1 MEEPN
6 KEQAPNNQE
15 IQNIKTDNLSLLSKI
30 FYSSQND
37 PTLLTPIIKSTDELP
52 HLFYLLKNSEKL
64 NYQEKFKIYQNLIP
78 LFKSNTNL
86 INLFLKKCKTNITNF
101 YEPLIDLYLIETEE
115 NTQENKIILEE
126 LIIQMVNTVS
136 IPKFIMEYIYQK
148 LSVYLRY
155 NTNNEKI
162 EKLSKNLFMKY
173 LNLLEIFYTNSLE
186 REIMKLYNININEEI
201 NTNENVINDYI
212 EDNQNKEIKNYIYF
226 NGVNSKITIFENQ
239 YSTNINCDFP
249 TMQSGCSFVFWI
261 YLEQDIIK
269 DYYLVDNG
277 KNNNKLMTLLSFMFG
292 ENQIRIQLI
301 NEFNLLINLND
312 IESEPIDI
320 SKRFKYG
327 LWNNI
332 CIIIDNKKSDL
343 IKIIINGG
351 VLNYK
356 LDIPKDLEIDF
367 SEKIGN
373 ISLFENLI
381 GKINSILFCPNTLN
395 NDLITYFKDIQG
407 FYKIKYL
414 YKFLLSINSNYYQYS
429 SNYKYIE
436 KYKNSQTG
444 KNFSKININADEQN
458 IKNIAGL
465 FCCFTY
471 NEHYNRI
478 DDVFGNYYAI
488 ISSEDDGA
496 NNYIQYSKNIE
507 QIGEINNLIPVIELM
522 LLSHNKEKLCS
533 SININNDDIEIE
545 DLITEEIFLKYM
557 HIVKK
562 IIKNKKLNLISA
574 NDSNFFS
581 HLGLFL
587 EKFPSKIY
595 SNRIR
600 NIFYELGK
608 ESFQFTDEKS
618 NNFTHTFINMIL
630 LNEKIFSK
638 FSEENQ
644 LKLWGDI
651 NNFFTSDY
659 SQLKDSLNMSKI
671 CLLLRFY
678 DKDRYTKYC
687 CKKHA
692 QLFDE
697 ESGDNILN
705 PDMNIKVGKLFEIIQ
720 LFVDN
725 LSTETETANLFKLLS
740 LDLSPCLQKK
750 IIIVYQK
757 FFDNRKIDGK
767 NKAKAIDILLSNKF
781 FEIFEYCL
789 SVSLFDVRIELIEL
803 LRILQNE
810 FKNKIDEYFSKS
822 KVLIN
827 YIGEFLLPD
836 NLKAKL
842 EDKNNEIIPL
852 SKYFN
857 KEIYK
862 NDIALMYD
870 VLNNWIIYKTLI
882 SKMEG
887 KVQKLENFS
896 EANPTAIKLFVQFVS
911 RVSPFYIDCLLILLF
926 SLVSNTTLNNRTTFL
941 NNNYFYKWLLE
952 IIFFFNN
959 KENEKLVE
967 ESERTN
973 IELIKSHS
981 IELFRQ
987 FISFENQNKDKIISY
1002 FFDYSFYLKEKNKN
1016 NQNQVKE
1023 ITNITRTILT
1033 IITETL
1039 SVTKETVLVI
1049 DRISKVCFEFMLLYK
1064 NNEFDINNI
1073 DENKINIIGDN
1084 TNYNSNK
1091 NKISNDLDELYE
1103 NKEDIEEEK
1112 IKTNENENNMNND
1125 KLELEKEEHNKSF
1138 DDKNDN
1144 TNNMNSIFDL
1154 ILIPD
1159 ILTNNIYLREQVFKN
1174 EIKNENTPS
1183 PDTNILNA
1191 MWEDFNLYNFIYDYY
1206 HDNLWGLEA
1215 MCRHVKVAYDKSLVE
1230 TFGDLLKKYTDS
1242 KNKNILSKMLNRY
1255 LNYDENNID
1264 PDKKIEKINI
1274 LNLILILLCIAYD
1287 TTLDNEERTSIENQ
1301 IEIFLI
1307 FCIICSINVTT
1318 SEKAHNILQNRLY
1331 DLIGYGILFFKKRD
1345 EEKYNNFLEKIVKQ
1359 LFEGTKPENPKK
1371 GIKGIFAITKKTIFK
1386 NTAIDRLFILQDANS
1401 EENENSTK
1409 LKLNSSLKKGFSSS
1423 KNLNINDDEIPDEKD
1438 SKEKKKDKKRKKK
1451 EKEDKKE
1458 KKDKKSKQIKTN
1470 LVFRCDSNIIVKHI
1484 INDTIKAL
1492 KNERKKKLNNVLE
1505 YIKEYYYQNTKNT
1518 IINNEESKLI
1528 EEEKKRINRKILNIV
1543 PDFENNIRKYSS
1555 TSFVQE
1561 KKRRNDYQRTKKKL
1575 FSWRNFWSQ
1584 KSIFYSHP
1592 EYLKLKVK
1600 NHFTKEMSKIILSP
1614 ILDIDYYFPAFKKF
1628 NTEKIF
1634 NKDDIKYK
1642 INLNIENILT
1652 GIEESENE
1660 NNEIKE
1666 KNNEDVI
1673 LSKNKYGFNY
1683 LECLYKLNY
1692 EGLWERYKTHYEQK
1706 INLDINNNSNDN
1718 IDTINKE
1725 KEEIKNLKA
1734 SFNPLAKQNET
1745 NKINKLLKKESKKNK
1760 KTNKIISVFKCCLVK
1775 STHHLGG
1782 YISCKTK
1789 RIKFNYSLEEKRKNL
1804 TKEEILDDPSY
1815 DKDMN
1820 NCFGST
1826 FKTSLKDKD
1835 KDKINLSIYFKNIKY
1850 IFIKKYFYQDTAME
1864 IYTINNKS
1872 YFFNFKTYND
1882 LNSFLQQLLK
1892 IITYREIKAEDHKG
1906 KKVLGYEQI
1915 FKSNN
1920 ADKKLKSYYISNRVE
1935 DWQNFKISTL
1945 EYLMWLNIY
1954 SGRSFNDLT
1963 QYPVFPWIISNYTT
1977 QELEQETD
1985 FRNMGLPIGMN
1996 ELADNEKSIMRKDTF
2011 IEIYN
2016 TVKNDLKENF
2026 HDFNY
2031 QDYLKKGEDY
2041 FYSYRNKKI
2050 KASTRNYSVQIN
2062 PSDME
2067 NNEMNNLNNTTT
2079 MGDTIELLE
2088 INQLPSYF
2096 SSHYSN
2102 PTYVSHF
2109 LCRVFPFSF
2118 ISIEIQGEKFDD
2130 PNRIFHSMVKTFESC
2145 MTLKDDVRELIP
2157 EFYYFPEMFKN
2168 SNNLNLTQDLLDAN
2182 GEKIIIN
2189 DVELPLWANKDKAN
2203 FIVQMRNI
2211 LENNKTKI
2219 NKWIDIIFGNLQKGE
2234 KAEEIHNLFQ
2244 AQSYEGMVKI
2254 DKFTNID
2261 MRDAMMRLVEVGVTP
2276 MQIFDKESKS
2286 RLDEKKLFK
2295 NNIYSFA
2302 KGLFLDDKKC
2312 KLNKF
2317 YITSKNYKSL
2327 YNKYENYKLT
2337 DNRDYK
2343 EKVFPEI
2350 IAIKC
2355 INPKNLK
2362 IFTNKNAWYNI
2373 KITNHDNK
2381 PIFEE
2386 KNINYYQNNSSKY
2399 SPSFPIS
2406 INNIP
2411 YIIYNNEKYI
2421 IKGGFWDSHLEIN
2434 SLYNDNEKKEKE
2446 KESLISTTIFMPMYG
2461 PIVIMKIT
2469 SDEKNIFC
2477 GTSYGNI
2484 IILEVKGSNLK
2495 INKVLYDHNDLIT
2508 SISINET
2515 LNMFATS
2522 SKDGYINI
2530 YLLPSCK
2537 MIRSIL
2543 ISSKLDYNS
2552 NYENIEQLKKDEF
2565 LYATNIFLSSTPLP
2579 CCTIYISEKNLFKT
2593 FSINGEFIYKEEDTE
2608 SKGDIKC
2615 PIIFNN
2621 LNFNDFLIY
2630 GTTDGFVK
2638 IRSFPDMKLINSI
2651 KPFEGMEI
2659 KVLELSPDKRFCYVW
2674 SNRDK
2679 IAVLKDIN
2687 TSTGFEVKENNPDE
2701 HEETLMDKIVSE

>member
-1 MEEPN
+1 MSNEIENNANNTINEKIFLLTNIFEYMPKMQN
-6 KEQAPNNQE
+6 KLLPLISSSKGIKVLYSFLNYNN
-15 IQNIKTDNLSLLSKI
+15 NCTDNIVSINEKLELLNILSK
-30 FYSSQND
+30 
-37 PTLLTPIIKSTDELP
+37 LLEL
-52 HLFYLLKNSEKL
+52 N
-64 NYQEKFKIYQNLIP
+64 NNLI
-78 LFKSNTNL
+78 F
-86 INLFLKKCKTNITNF
+86 LFLKKCKSNIKSF
-101 YEPLIDLYLIETEE
+101 FDPLIDIYLNE
-115 NTQENKIILEE
+115 NNTAIQNKKIIEDLLL
-126 LIIQMVNTVS
+126 LIIKYVS
-136 IPKFIMEYIYQK
+136 TDKYIFDFIYQK
-148 LSVYLRY
+148 LSKYFGKD
-155 NTNNEKI
+155 EKI
-162 EKLSKNLFMKY
+162 KLTNETFLKY
-173 LNLLEIFYTNSLE
+173 LNLLDIFYTGTLGDDNN
-186 REIMKLYNININEEI
+186 KNIIEEK
-201 NTNENVINDYI
+201 
-212 EDNQNKEIKNYIYF
+212 KEIKNFIYF
-226 NGVNSKITIFENQ
+226 NGFKNRLSLELNKSSNNLNT
-239 YSTNINCDFP
+239 DFP
-249 TMQSGCSFVFWI
+249 TLENGFSFITWI
-261 YLEQDIIK
+261 KVEKNLIDSYFLIHTNDENYFINLININLNEHNIKLQLVDSNNMILILDDIIK
-269 DYYLVDNG
+269 SNYINISSNFNY
-277 KNNNKLMTLLSFMFG
+277 NN
-292 ENQIRIQLI
+292 
-301 NEFNLLINLND
+301 
-312 IESEPIDI
+312 
-320 SKRFKYG
+320 
-327 LWNNI
+327 WNSI
-332 CIIIDNKKSDL
+332 AFIFYSKKSSLSSVLKNSMFKLYINQHIFNIYIDL
-343 IKIIINGG
+343 RNFISHLEKKITSI
-351 VLNYK
+351 Y
-356 LDIPKDLEIDF
+356 F
-367 SEKIGN
+367 
-373 ISLFENLI
+373 FENLI
-381 GKINSILFCPNTLN
+381 GKSTSILYFSFSFEEEKLFSLLNT
-395 NDLITYFKDIQG
+395 IKEPG
-407 FYKIKYL
+407 FYKVKYL
-414 YKFLLSINSNYYQYS
+414 YKFLLSNEKDYSKYSKSNIY
-429 SNYKYIE
+429 NDNI
-436 KYKNSQTG
+436 QT
-444 KNFSKININADEQN
+444 KINKIIDINLKEQN
-458 IKNIAGL
+458 IKNL
-465 FCCFTY
+465 MCFLCPFSY
-471 NEHYNRI
+471 NNKANTI
-478 DDVFGNYYAI
+478 DDIFGNFIGVLTPENGVNSYI
-488 ISSEDDGA
+488 
-496 NNYIQYSKNIE
+496 NNFKNIE
-507 QIGEINNLIPVIELM
+507 NVGGIDNLLPLGELM
-522 LLSHNKEKLCS
+522 LLSLNKNEKNLYS
-533 SININNDDIEIE
+533 DKEYINY
-545 DLITEEIFLKYM
+545 DLLDENFLNENTFLKY
-557 HIVKK
+557 ITIIEK
-562 IIKNKKLNLISA
+562 IIIGYKMNLLHANKLK
-574 NDSNFFS
+574 FFS
-581 HLGLFL
+581 SLELFL
-587 EKFPSKIY
+587 ERLPSCIFTEQILNLFLKI
-595 SNRIR
+595 
-600 NIFYELGK
+600 GK
-608 ESFQFTDEKS
+608 EAFGLGDDVEE
-618 NNFTHTFINMIL
+618 NFVDMIL

-638 FSEENQ
+638 FSEEVQ
-644 LKLWGDI
+644 QKLWDGVHD
-651 NNFFTSDY
+651 FFTSDY
-659 SQLKDSLNMSKI
+659 LQMKELIPISKI

-678 DKDRYTKYC
+678 DKDRYAKYC

-1064 NNEFDINNI
+1064 NSEFDINNI

-1423 KNLNINDDEIPDEKD
+1423 KNLNINDDEILDEKD

-1872 YFFNFKTYND
+1872 YFFNFKTNND

-2062 PSDME
+2062 PSDLE

-2515 LNMFATS
+2515 LNMLATS

-2565 LYATNIFLSSTPLP
+2565 LYASNIFLSSTPLP

-2651 KPFEGMEI
+2651 KPFEGMEV